1 MRRNLPAV
9 SRFTPI
15 RSNPSAPLSRPS
27 MNGGDRMAKLS
38 QSYRRI
44 PHFARP
50 RQHASQKHFH
60 PKVMTW
66 RYASPTPCARFHA
79 RDDRPFSLSPFYS
92 AFRRHDVKGL
102 NWTAF
107 FPDVV
112 SEVFPENSL
121 LFHPASVSSQNGIR
135 EC

>member
-1 MRRNLPAV
+1 M
-9 SRFTPI
+9 I
-15 RSNPSAPLSRPS
+15 
-27 MNGGDRMAKLS
+27 GGDGTANISK
-38 QSYRRI
+38 SYRRI

-60 PKVMTW
+60 PKVMKHGVTQVQL
-66 RYASPTPCARFHA
+66 HA
-79 RDDRPFSLSPFYS
+79 RDNRPFSLSPFYS

-102 NWTAF
+102 KWTAF

-121 LFHPASVSSQNGIR
+121 LCHPASVSSQKGIR